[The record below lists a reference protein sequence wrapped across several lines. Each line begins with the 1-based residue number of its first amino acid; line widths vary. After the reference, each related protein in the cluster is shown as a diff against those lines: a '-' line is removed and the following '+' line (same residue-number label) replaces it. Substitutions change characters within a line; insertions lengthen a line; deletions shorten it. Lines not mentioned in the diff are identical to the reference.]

1 MHMKPVKERNMNK
14 PWMVFTSLLLASTLS
29 VGTVW
34 AQDDDDE
41 VGPKDE
47 PVVGEQDDVSKALD
61 STATQ
66 WSFQFAWQQT
76 DWKTDMVN
84 GQPRPQGL
92 DNFAQLRVVAPFQFE
107 SFTLLPRLTLRH
119 YENVNNGDNGL
130 GNSELFGLIVP
141 RKWDWGTGRVGIGPL
156 VTFPGNDKVAR
167 DEWGY
172 GFAAAAVNTSGNW
185 FYGGLLTQSWR
196 AVDPDALPAGDSD
209 TNPLGIAPFLNY
221 QLGGGWYVGNGDMV
235 INYDWDSKEW
245 LVPIGA
251 RVGKVIPGK
260 GGKGSWNLYVEAQT
274 SWIYDDYPGAAKDS
288 SWRFNITRTLPAGF

>member
-1 MHMKPVKERNMNK
+1 MNR
-14 PWMVFTSLLLASTLS
+14 MVYATTVAFAALSLLTGAA
-29 VGTVW
+29 W
-34 AQDDDDE
+34 AQDEGAADDP
-41 VGPKDE
+41 VGPTE
-47 PVVGEQDDVSKALD
+47 QPAESGGQDDVSKAID

-76 DWKTDMVN
+76 DWKTDLVN

-92 DNFAQLRVVAPFQFE
+92 DNFAQLRIVAPFVFE
-107 SFTLLPRLTLRH
+107 NFTLLPRLTMRH

-130 GNSELFGLIVP
+130 GNTELFGLIIP
-141 RKWDWGTGRVGIGPL
+141 RNWDWGSGRVGIGPL

-172 GFAAAAVNTSGNW
+172 GFAAAAVNTSGKW
-185 FYGGLLTQSWR
+185 FYGLLLTQSWR
-196 AVDPDALPAGDSD
+196 AVDPDALPVGTSD
-209 TNPLGIAPFLNY
+209 TNPLGLAPIINY
-221 QLGGGWYVGNGDMV
+221 QLGGGWYVGNGDQV
-235 INYDWDSKEW
+235 INYDWDSNEF
-245 LVPIGA
+245 LVPIGV

-274 SWIYDDYPGAAKDS
+274 SWVYDDYPGAAKDS